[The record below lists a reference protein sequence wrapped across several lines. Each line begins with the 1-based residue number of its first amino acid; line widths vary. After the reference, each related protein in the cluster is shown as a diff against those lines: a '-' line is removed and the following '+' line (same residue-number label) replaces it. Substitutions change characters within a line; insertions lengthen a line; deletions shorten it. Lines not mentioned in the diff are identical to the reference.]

1 MEGTMAAANTASQD
15 GRPRDGKHALDMRHR
30 IRAIVSYSD
39 GNQRRNSAYEAEGPG
54 FSGYHH
60 LSWVHLTLHRCTARA
75 RMVRKG
81 IIDMTILWPTGAYGR
96 STPEVGGCS
105 SRRVEAWYIC
115 VGGTGCRSAHVGGR
129 CARKYRGQNEEF
141 LHLRTPPA
149 SSVIFFFGVC
159 FRGRAVNAIATRT
172 DVEGRKDLPTPRAGR
187 ADPSISVMAFVGD
200 TKKFTCNYPRP
211 YSKRDN

>member
-1 MEGTMAAANTASQD
+1 
-15 GRPRDGKHALDMRHR
+15 
-30 IRAIVSYSD
+30 
-39 GNQRRNSAYEAEGPG
+39 
-54 FSGYHH
+54 
-60 LSWVHLTLHRCTARA
+60 
-75 RMVRKG
+75 MVRKG

-129 CARKYRGQNEEF
+129 CARKYRCQNEEF
-141 LHLRTPPA
+141 LHLRTLPA

-200 TKKFTCNYPRP
+200 TKKFICNYPRP
-211 YSKRDN
+211 YSKRDNYIVSCQISNVVRSEMGNSTGFLPYHLNRGVIRGRGQARQKK